1 MKIALLTDGIFPY
14 VVGGMQRHS
23 FYLCKYFAQLGHHV
37 ELYHM
42 NNSKLDI
49 SKLDVFTP
57 EERMYIRSY
66 VVKFPGKGKSPGH
79 YIRESYEYSRR
90 VFAQFKE
97 NSRDADFVIA
107 KGFAGWELLHQKK
120 EKGFRCA
127 PVAVNFHGYEMF
139 QRQPSFLS
147 WMQARFL
154 LQTPVKYIVKHADY
168 LFSYGGKITPII
180 ESLEVSKKRI
190 IEIPSGISPE
200 WVNDKIVPA
209 GNVRKFVFVGRYE
222 RRKGV
227 EELNKVLTEFRRNLT
242 AGFEFH
248 FIGPVPEKK
257 QLRDSRIFYHGSITD
272 TEALRG
278 MLRKS
283 EVLVCPSHSEGMPN
297 VILEAMASGCAV
309 IGTDTGAV
317 SELVSDTTGQL
328 ITPGNVSE
336 LNKAIRRF
344 TDMPGAELDKLRMQA
359 VAHINA
365 NFLWPHIAEKTAKA
379 IQHLLA
385 SA

>member
-23 FYLCKYFAQLGHHV
+23 FYLCKYLAQQGHHV

-42 NNSKLDI
+42 NESKLD
-49 SKLDVFTP
+49 STKLDVFTP
-57 EERMYIRSY
+57 QERMYIRSF

-79 YIRESYEYSRR
+79 YIRESYEYSKR
-90 VFAQFKE
+90 VFAAFKE
-97 NSRDADFVIA
+97 NSCDADFVIA

-139 QRQPSFLS
+139 QRQPSFTS
-147 WMQARFL
+147 WLQARFL
-154 LQTPVKYIVKHADY
+154 LQTPVKYIVTHADY

-180 ESLEVSKKRI
+180 KSLGVAEKRI
-190 IEIPSGISPE
+190 IEIPSGIAPE
-200 WVNDKIVPA
+200 WINDKIAPA

-227 EELNKVLTEFRRNLT
+227 EELNKVLIQFRRNLT

-248 FIGPVPEKK
+248 FIGPVPDKK
-257 QLRDSRIFYHGSITD
+257 QLRDSRIIYHGSIT
-272 TEALRG
+272 ESEKLKSI
-278 MLRKS
+278 LRKS

-297 VILEAMASGCAV
+297 VILEAMASGCAI

-317 SELVSDTTGQL
+317 SELVSERTGL
-328 ITPGNVSE
+328 LLTPGNVSE
-336 LNKAIRRF
+336 LDKAIRQF
-344 TDMPGAELDKLRMQA
+344 TAMPGAELDQLRGNV
-359 VAHINA
+359 VAHIRE
-365 NFLWPHIAEKTAKA
+365 NFLWPHIAEETAKA
-379 IQHLLA
+379 IQSKLV

>member
-23 FYLCKYFAQLGHHV
+23 FYLCKYLAQQGHHV

-42 NNSKLDI
+42 NQSSLDS

-57 EERMYIRSY
+57 EERMYIRAFE
-66 VVKFPGKGKSPGH
+66 VKFPSKGKSPGH

-90 VFAQFKE
+90 VFKAFKE
-97 NSRDADFVIA
+97 NSSDVDFIIA

-127 PVAVNFHGYEMF
+127 PVGLNFHGYEMF

-147 WMQARFL
+147 ALQAKFL
-154 LQTPVKYIVKHADY
+154 LQTPVKYNVKQADF

-180 ESLEVSKKRI
+180 KSLGVADKRI

-200 WVNDKIVPA
+200 WITDKLKPA
-209 GNVRKFVFVGRYE
+209 SNVRKFVFVGRCE
-222 RRKGV
+222 RRKGI
-227 EELNKVLTEFRRNLT
+227 EELVKVLTELRRNLT

-248 FIGPVPEKK
+248 FIGPVPDKK
-257 QLRDSRIFYHGSITD
+257 KIKDTRIFWHGSITD
-272 TEALRG
+272 SKKLREL
-278 MLRKS
+278 LRSS
-283 EVLVCPSHSEGMPN
+283 EVLVCPSHAEGMPN

-309 IGTDTGAV
+309 IGTDTGAT
-317 SELVSDTTGQL
+317 SALVSSSTGRL
-328 ITPGNVSE
+328 IAPGSVSE
-336 LNKAIRRF
+336 LNKVIRELMN
-344 TDMPGAELDKLRMQA
+344 MPAAEVDVLRK
-359 VAHINA
+359 NA
-365 NFLWPHIAEKTAKA
+365 LALVSSNFLWPKIAEQTAAK
-379 IQHLLA
+379 INRII